1 MNYWTKR
8 KLLNLLFPVRCPVCS
23 GLIADNERFCAGC
36 TEKISL
42 YNGRF
47 SISGASESYAV
58 FDYDKAIIPAVH
70 ILKNGRCGNSA
81 YAFGTCLA
89 DVLKSKGVPDRIDFI
104 VPVPMSESSR
114 RQRGY
119 NQSVLIA
126 EVVGTVIGRPV
137 RCSVRKIRETR
148 EQKTLNREERKINL
162 KDAFQVTEDISGKK
176 LLLIDDI
183 TTTGSTL
190 SEIALLLR
198 KNGAED
204 VICSAVMKVGKNKTG
219 T

>member
-1 MNYWTKR
+1 MKYYTKR
-8 KLLNLLFPVRCPVCS
+8 KILNLFFPVRCPVCS
-23 GLIADNERFCAGC
+23 ELIAGNDRFCIEC
-36 TEKISL
+36 TEKISR
-42 YNGRF
+42 YDGRF
-47 SISGASESYAV
+47 SIPGASESYAV
-58 FDYDKAIIPAVH
+58 FVYDKAIFPAVH

-81 YAFGTCLA
+81 YAFGTYLA
-89 DVLKSKGVPDRIDFI
+89 DVLKSKGIPDRIDFI
-104 VPVPMSESSR
+104 IPVPLSESSQ

-126 EVVGTVIGRPV
+126 EVVCAEINRPV

-148 EQKTLNREERKINL
+148 EQKTLDREERKINL
-162 KDAFQVTEDISGKK
+162 KDAFQVTENVSGKK
-176 LLLIDDI
+176 ILLIDDI

-198 KNGAED
+198 KNGAEN
-204 VICSAVMKVGKNKTG
+204 VICSAVMKVGKKKTG